1 MTAVKGYIQGNN
13 VIADDFLFD
22 SFDGKEV
29 IITILDSFK
38 KKTKK
43 TTKNKIY
50 TSDDVKDAFGMWKD
64 HADSENV
71 EEYVRSLRKGRHFD
85 I

>member
-13 VIADDFLFD
+13 IIADDFLLD
-22 SFDGKEV
+22 SFDGSEV

-38 KKTKK
+38 KKSKK
-43 TTKNKIY
+43 AAKNKIY

-64 HADSENV
+64 HTASEDV
-71 EEYVRSLRKGRHFD
+71 EDYVRSLRKGRKFD